1 MQDWVVDVVRQLGV
15 VGVGL
20 LMFAENLFPPLPSEI
35 IMPLAGYLSTRGQM
49 PFWAAVAA
57 GTLGSLAG
65 ATLWYWVGRTLT
77 HQRLRGWV
85 ERHGA
90 WMAMTPADVDGA
102 VEWFQGHGRYSVLLG
117 RLVPVVRTLISVPA
131 GFSRMPL
138 PRFLLLS
145 AVGTAVWTLALAYV
159 GRFLGQRFHQ
169 VERWIGPV
177 SWTVIAVAVAVY
189 IYRVVRIRRAQARRG
204 PS

>member
-1 MQDWVVDVVRQLGV
+1 MQDWVVDVVRQLGA

-35 IMPLAGYLSTRGQM
+35 IMPLAGYLSTRGHM
-49 PFWAAVAA
+49 SFWGAAVA

-65 ATLWYWVGRTLT
+65 ATLWYWIGRTLT
-77 HQRLRGWV
+77 HERLRGWV
-85 ERHGA
+85 QRHGV
-90 WMAMTPADVDGA
+90 WMAMTPADIDGA
-102 VEWFQGHGRYSVLLG
+102 VEWFRGHGRYSVLLG

-145 AVGTAVWTLALAYV
+145 AAGTAVWTLALAYV
-159 GRFLGQRFHQ
+159 GRFLGQRFEQ
-169 VERWIGPV
+169 VERWVGPV
-177 SWTVIAVAVAVY
+177 SWLVIAVALAIYV
-189 IYRVVRIRRAQARRG
+189 YRVIRIRRARRA
-204 PS
+204 PR